1 MAKPTKRPA
10 RVKAGNGHVRRGIT
24 PASIPFQSA
33 DATVPRSPQVI
44 IPNLGTETPPRSLS
58 PEEAPREVHRDASE
72 HTAEKIYF
80 REIGHFDR
88 ITPEEEVRL
97 AKRIRQGDDEARLRM
112 IHANL
117 RLVVKIAL
125 DYEGL
130 GLPLP
135 DLINEGNIGL
145 MKAVERFDPDKGGKL
160 STYSSWWIKQ
170 GIKRALANQGKT
182 IRLPVH
188 LVEKIAR
195 MRRER
200 MRLLD
205 ELRREPTDTELGQ
218 ALGLSPKKVSLMRR
232 VSKRPSSLDA
242 PLSAESITELGELVP
257 DEAATIPDREL
268 VDNNMSTL
276 LHALIRL
283 LPDRE
288 VEILTRRFGLDGNE
302 TVTLEEIGHQ
312 FGVTR
317 ERVRQLQNAALA
329 KLRHK
334 IDELEKAPQ

>member
-1 MAKPTKRPA
+1 MAKPVKRPA

-24 PASIPFQSA
+24 PASIPFQSV
-33 DATVPRSPQVI
+33 DATVPRSLQVV
-44 IPNLGTETPPRSLS
+44 IPKLGTETPTRTLS
-58 PEEAPREVHRDASE
+58 PGDDPPEVCRDATE

-88 ITPEEEVRL
+88 ITHEEEVCL
-97 AKRIRQGDDEARLRM
+97 AKRIRQGDDEARQRM

-145 MKAVERFDPDKGGKL
+145 MKSVEQFDPEKGGKL

-170 GIKRALANQGKT
+170 GIKRALANHGKT

-205 ELRREPTDTELGQ
+205 ELRREPSDVELSQ
-218 ALGLSPKKVSLMRR
+218 ALGLAPRKVALMRR
-232 VSKRPSSLDA
+232 VARRPSSLDA
-242 PLSAESITELGELVP
+242 PLSADSITSLGELVP
-257 DEAATIPDREL
+257 DEAAVIPNREM

-276 LHALIRL
+276 LHVLIRL

-302 TVTLEEIGHQ
+302 TATLEEIGKQ

-317 ERVRQLQNAALA
+317 ERVR
-329 KLRHK
+329 
-334 IDELEKAPQ
+334 